1 MSKYRNYII
10 IAGLIL
16 IILFLGYLLFKSRQK
31 LKEQVNM
38 YEVAQDSITTFRNEK
53 GQLVT
58 KVNVLSAISSR
69 YFLQLQFK
77 DSVLKELQDLVKQ
90 ADKGRK
96 NVELAL
102 IVKNEIIQSLR
113 DSLTRNQIINQTIID
128 SAGVKYVY
136 PTYHKLTQ
144 DKWIKLDITLG
155 RNDFK
160 SDLSIHDDFDFVAGT
175 EGAGFMKLRNYAQ
188 LTSKNPYSATKD
200 MRVYQEKPVPNK
212 QAKTGIVSG
221 IIGFIAG
228 LLVHLL

>member
-1 MSKYRNYII
+1 M
-10 IAGLIL
+10 
-16 IILFLGYLLFKSRQK
+16 GYLLFKNNRK
-31 LKEQVNM
+31 LKEQVTM
-38 YEVAQDSITTFRNEK
+38 YEVAQDSVTTYRNEK

-58 KVNVLSAISSR
+58 KVNVLSASSSR

-77 DSVLKELQDLVKQ
+77 DSILKELQDLVRQ

-102 IVKNEIIQSLR
+102 VVKNEIIQALR
-113 DSLTRNQIINQTIID
+113 DSLTRNQIIAQTIID

-144 DKWIKLDITLG
+144 DNWIRLDVTLG

-160 SDLSIHDDFDFVAGT
+160 SDLAIHDDFDFVAGT
-175 EGAGFMKLRNYAQ
+175 EPAGFMKQRNYAQ

-200 MRVYQEKPVPNK
+200 MKVYQEKPVPNK
-212 QAKTGIVSG
+212 QAKTGIFAGV
-221 IIGFIAG
+221 IGFLVG
-228 LLVHLL
+228 LLIHLL